1 MKGISTLSI
10 IPVRKEPSDRAEMVT
25 QLLFG
30 ETFQITATEKSW
42 SKIIVDYDGY
52 SGWIDTKQVT
62 NIDDEEAKKLAETP
76 MTVSLDFLQL
86 VLRGTEM
93 TPVVLGSSLPFY
105 YGRKFFVSEKEY
117 LFEGNVKTVTQP
129 DTGKIAEHA
138 MMYINAPYLWGGRSP
153 FGLDCSG
160 FTQMVFKLSG
170 IKILRDAN
178 EQAGQGKKVNT
189 LEDTREGDLAFFKN
203 AENKIVH
210 VGIVLNNNRIIHASG
225 KVRIDTLDQQGI
237 LNIETGKHTHS
248 LAEIRRIH

>member
-10 IPVRKEPSDRAEMVT
+10 IPVRKEPGDRAEMVT

-42 SKIIVDYDGY
+42 SKIKVDYDGY
-52 SGWIDTKQVT
+52 VGWIDTKQAT
-62 NIDDEEAKKLAETP
+62 NIGDEEANKLAETP

-105 YGRKFFVSEKEY
+105 YGKKFFISEKEY

-129 DTGKIAEHA
+129 DKGKIAEHA
-138 MMYINAPYLWGGRSP
+138 MMYSNAPYLWGGRSP

-178 EQAGQGKKVNT
+178 EQAGQGKKVT
-189 LEDTREGDLAFFKN
+189 SLEDTREGDLAFFKN

-237 LNIETGKHTHS
+237 LNSDTGKHTHA